1 MALLRPILH
10 AVYGR
15 ERDESMGAAGALG
28 VTDALADVTAED
40 LAPLLAGSAAAM
52 EELARAHVL
61 EAVGALLEDAVC
73 TLRRKSRALAER
85 EREAGP
91 AKAEPAK
98 MAAQEEGK
106 EAEAAAA
113 PKPASTTPWLDREA
127 SWRVRAVLDAMAL
140 PRELADVP
148 DTLYWAA
155 ALIEACEAAVA
166 YSPSRLIAAA
176 VLRRLADHE
185 RALDASLAILEAGRG
200 EARGRK
206 KPPPTEALVP
216 LDNPALTY
224 CPPDPRRID
233 PEALAIARKVLARGS
248 SDLAQGKVDVAVR
261 APSAFGA
268 ASFMPAAGAEMQE
281 PVLPTRGFLASPN
294 PAGAAA
300 GSPSARYEA
309 GQPPAAPLPAAIR
322 ELVIPPRGE
331 EAGASG
337 QAAGAAAAGTAEEAA
352 PAAQAAPAA
361 PAEEAAPAA
370 SPAQPPQSAPQPPQ
384 AAPQPPQSAP
394 QPPQAAPQPAPPA
407 PSGEDA
413 EVQDLMRD
421 IL

>member
-61 EAVGALLEDAVC
+61 EAIGALLEDAVC

-248 SDLAQGKVDVAVR
+248 SDLAQGKVDVALR
-261 APSAFGA
+261 APSAFGT

-337 QAAGAAAAGTAEEAA
+337 QAAGAAGVGAAEEAA
-352 PAAQAAPAA
+352 PAEELAQAAQTAPAA
-361 PAEEAAPAA
+361 ESAQAAPAA
-370 SPAQPPQSAPQPPQ
+370 SPAQPPQPPQ
-384 AAPQPPQSAP
+384 AALQPPQS
-394 QPPQAAPQPAPPA
+394 APQPAPPA
-407 PSGEDA
+407 PSGEEA